1 MKIWERQ
8 SSIRL
13 AQDMSKCLDAGAMT
27 DGDILQLWTCN
38 GLPQQRFGYDE
49 NMGTVYLSSST
60 STSDASKCIDVTGG
74 SLEAGTNLEVND
86 CTGCW
91 NQQFSTVNS
100 DSLSFLSHRT
110 SSSNTGIQSQSCPP
124 KPTPPAPPS
133 PTPSPSPW
141 PAPPSPPPSPYPTPS
156 PTPSPY
162 PTPSPTPWPVPP
174 SPQPGP
180 SPTPWPVP
188 PSPQPG
194 PSPPYGPSP
203 SPWPQPPSPPPP
215 PSPLTPGVIQD
226 FSYNP

>member
-141 PAPPSPPPSPYPTPS
+141 PAPPSPPPSPYLLQRLLHTPHLLQHHGQFHLHHS
-156 PTPSPY
+156 LALLQHHGQFHLHHSLALHRHMALHHTPHLLHHHGLSH
-162 PTPSPTPWPVPP
+162 
-174 SPQPGP
+174 
-180 SPTPWPVP
+180 
-188 PSPQPG
+188 
-194 PSPPYGPSP
+194 
-203 SPWPQPPSPPPP
+203 
-215 PSPLTPGVIQD
+215 LRHLRHLHH
-226 FSYNP
+226 